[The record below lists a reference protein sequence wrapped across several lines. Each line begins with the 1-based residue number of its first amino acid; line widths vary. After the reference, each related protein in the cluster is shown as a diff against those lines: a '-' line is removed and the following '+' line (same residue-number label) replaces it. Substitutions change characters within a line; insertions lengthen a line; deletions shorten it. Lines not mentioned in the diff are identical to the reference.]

1 MPETVAND
9 GYESRLGEELAYTR
23 LLQSISLQ
31 LIADQPI
38 EILYECLAAA
48 AATLLRSDFASMQ
61 MLHPERNDG
70 ELRLIAQRGF
80 SDEAAANCTWV
91 GPDSPT
97 VGAALRA
104 AQRVIIPDVEQCD
117 FIVGTESLA
126 QFRQA
131 GIRAVQSTPLFSRD
145 GQLLGMLSTHWR
157 EVHSPS
163 EHQWMLF
170 DILARQAADLLE
182 RRRTEDKLREA
193 YDALE
198 ERVVER
204 TRQVRDLLGR
214 LVSRQEAERRRI
226 AREIH
231 DQLGQEMTGLRLNI
245 ELLAT
250 NPSPEQHVLTQ
261 QLAER
266 LDRSIDFLAWELRP
280 AAIEYVGL
288 PQALTALVTE
298 WSQRFRIPAECHVS
312 RLDGIQFELD
322 VASNAYRL
330 VQEALHNVYKHA
342 KATHVHVR
350 VDRHE
355 DNVVIAVMDDGCGFV
370 PGDAASETATH
381 LGLVGMRERSALI
394 GGELNI
400 ESSPDQGTA
409 VFLRIPVRDSTLSPS
424 ELPPREPPAETDQR
438 HERHGR
444 RRSDAPDAKRRG
456 APP

>member
-1 MPETVAND
+1 MPEIIAND

-38 EILYECLAAA
+38 ETLYECLAAA

-61 MLHPERNDG
+61 MLHPEGNDG
-70 ELRLIAQRGF
+70 ELRLIAHRGF
-80 SDEAAANCTWV
+80 SDEAAANCRWI
-91 GPDSPT
+91 GPDAPT

-117 FIVGTESLA
+117 FIAGTEWLA
-126 QFRQA
+126 LCRQA
-131 GIRAVQSTPLFSRD
+131 GIRALQSTPLFSRD
-145 GQLLGMLSTHWR
+145 GHLVGMLSTHWR
-157 EVHSPS
+157 EMHSPS

-182 RRRTEDKLREA
+182 RRRAEDQMREA
-193 YDALE
+193 HDELE
-198 ERVVER
+198 RRVVER

-214 LVSRQEAERRRI
+214 LVTRQEAERRRI

-245 ELLAT
+245 ELLAA
-250 NPSPEQHVLTQ
+250 NPSPEQHIHTQ

-266 LDRSIDFLAWELRP
+266 LDRTIDFLAWELRP

-288 PQALTALVTE
+288 PRALTTLVTE
-298 WSQRFRIPAECHVS
+298 WSERFRIPAECHVS
-312 RLDGIQFELD
+312 SLDGVQFELD
-322 VASNAYRL
+322 VASNAYRV

-342 KATHVHVR
+342 RASHVHVQ
-350 VDRHE
+350 VDRHQ
-355 DNVVIAVMDDGCGFV
+355 DHVVIAVMDDGRGFV
-370 PGDAASETATH
+370 PGDATNETATH

-400 ESSPDQGTA
+400 ESSPGQGTT
-409 VFLRIPVRDSTLSPS
+409 VFLRIPLRDSSTLT
-424 ELPPREPPAETDQR
+424 R
-438 HERHGR
+438 
-444 RRSDAPDAKRRG
+444 
-456 APP
+456 